1 MLFRLSIAIIR
12 PKFEGKNPRFLCMV
26 SSKVAKNIEEGCLK
40 KKFKTF
46 ILAKLSYWIIAT
58 LSTTS

>member
-26 SSKVAKNIEEGCLK
+26 SSKVAKNIEEGCFLK
-40 KKFKTF
+40 KINFH
-46 ILAKLSYWIIAT
+46 IG
-58 LSTTS
+58 

>member
-26 SSKVAKNIEEGCLK
+26 SSKVAKNIQEGC
-40 KKFKTF
+40 
-46 ILAKLSYWIIAT
+46 
-58 LSTTS
+58 